1 MQKYI
6 SFLAASCFCSLMLL
20 SPNAIANEKTQVLMG
35 EKTVTLEGKLPKL
48 TQMAPGF
55 KVVDEHFTPVTLSD
69 FKGKTVLIS
78 AVPSLDT
85 GVCALQTK
93 RFNSEVSHFS
103 DDVIMLTISADL
115 PFAQKRFC
123 KVENVDKIKVL
134 SDSVWRD
141 FGEKYGLII
150 QDYGLLARAIFI
162 IDAEGKLQYQELVPN
177 ITEHPNYD
185 AALAALKTI
194 QALQ

>member
-6 SFLAASCFCSLMLL
+6 SFLAASCIYGLVLI
-20 SPNAIANEKTQVLMG
+20 SPNVLASEKTQVLMG

-48 TQMAPGF
+48 SQMAPGF
-55 KVVDEHFTPVTLSD
+55 KVVDDHFSPVMLSD

-93 RFNSEVSHFS
+93 RFNSEVGHFS
-103 DDVIMLTISADL
+103 DDVVMLTISADL

-141 FGEKYGLII
+141 FGEKYGLLI

-185 AALAALKTI
+185 AALEALKTI
-194 QALQ
+194 QAQQ